1 MYSVSL
7 QDTNDSRGAVCYGFC
22 VSVGDTNDSR
32 GGCLLCIPC
41 LCRTPMIAGGLFVMY
56 SVSLQ
61 DTNDS
66 RGAVCYVFCVSA
78 GHQ

>member
-1 MYSVSL
+1 MI
-7 QDTNDSRGAVCYGFC
+7 A
-22 VSVGDTNDSR
+22 

-61 DTNDS
+61 DANDS

-78 GHQ
+78 GRQ

>member
-1 MYSVSL
+1 
-7 QDTNDSRGAVCYGFC
+7 
-22 VSVGDTNDSR
+22 
-32 GGCLLCIPC
+32 
-41 LCRTPMIAGGLFVMY
+41 MIAGGLFVMY

>member
-1 MYSVSL
+1 
-7 QDTNDSRGAVCYGFC
+7 
-22 VSVGDTNDSR
+22 
-32 GGCLLCIPC
+32 
-41 LCRTPMIAGGLFVMY
+41 MIAGGLFVMY

-66 RGAVCYVFCVSA
+66 RGGCLLCILCLCRTPMIARGLFVMYSVSLYDTNDSRGAVCYVFCVSA

>member
-1 MYSVSL
+1 
-7 QDTNDSRGAVCYGFC
+7 
-22 VSVGDTNDSR
+22 
-32 GGCLLCIPC
+32 
-41 LCRTPMIAGGLFVMY
+41 MIAGGLFVMY

-66 RGAVCYVFCVSA
+66 RGTVCYVFRVSV